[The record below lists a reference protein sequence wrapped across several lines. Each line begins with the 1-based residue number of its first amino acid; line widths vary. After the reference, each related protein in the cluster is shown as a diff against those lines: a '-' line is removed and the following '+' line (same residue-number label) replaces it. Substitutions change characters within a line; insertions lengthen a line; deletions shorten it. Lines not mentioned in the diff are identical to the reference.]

1 MHKMKEKTPITSLL
15 TQYAG
20 PAKII
25 ITILITIVTTVWGV
39 AIYYSKAES
48 KKAADSAMVV
58 ETHVVVMQVKHQ
70 LDSML
75 IWMRDFDGQLNAVH
89 DNTVLIGNYVE
100 SVHAGIKEDLRTR
113 KDAEFQHYVKI
124 TSIIEEG
131 LKKKAQLDSIE
142 SAQILDSLIFTIK
155 VTKVSK

>member
-1 MHKMKEKTPITSLL
+1 MSEKTPITKLFA
-15 TQYAG
+15 QYSG
-20 PAKII
+20 PAKIL
-25 ITILITIVTTVWGV
+25 ITILITIVTTVWSA
-39 AIYYSKAES
+39 AIYYSKMES

-58 ETHVVVMQVKHQ
+58 ETHVVVTQVKHQ
-70 LDSML
+70 LDSMA

-89 DNTVLIGNYVE
+89 DNIVLIGNYVE

-131 LKKKAQLDSIE
+131 LKKKE
-142 SAQILDSLIFTIK
+142 HLDSLETARQNDSMKFTIK
-155 VTKVSK
+155 VTKITK

>member
-1 MHKMKEKTPITSLL
+1 MKEKTPITSLL

-70 LDSML
+70 LDSMM

-100 SVHAGIKEDLRTR
+100 SVYAGIKEDLRTR
-113 KDAEFQHYVKI
+113 KDAELQHYVKI

-131 LKKKAQLDSIE
+131 FKKKAQLDSIE